1 MALKDRFFSVLT
13 ELARNAQQPMPLN
26 QWEKYLRPGQ
36 TLERGGVR
44 FPLRADEVRYGPFSR
59 LLSDPTLQNQ
69 GNIKPEDLANLLE
82 DIGRQESGGYPKFR
96 SLLPAGSPR
105 GPWNDRATS
114 GDYMSYKD
122 QWQLPGEKL
131 AQSEELTLQP
141 GSEFVPSTRHFGG
154 QEGLL
159 SWHRATRRPLS
170 GAIVIPEPLQL
181 LEEPSGYGDQIVLT
195 SNWNKANPGTGLN
208 GHVMI
213 DERPPSPDTPYR
225 ASFQNQQQY
234 FKSMD
239 EAKAWVRSVQVPK
252 LQQNVDRG
260 TYWDRKQLKSGETA
274 YNIEEIQSD
283 WHQRARKE
291 GYQLPENQVKDNI
304 RKGLYIKPNHRD
316 PETGDFIENPNMEVW
331 RERQPNDQD
340 FDPDIRQRYLGQLR
354 PNEDLNA
361 WVERRYNE
369 IPDKGKGIPY
379 APYKDTYAELELRKS
394 LARAVENGDSYVTW
408 TTGDQQADRYGQAL
422 RKSVDEIHWLK
433 SLDGKYT
440 VIPLKNDREIRTDE
454 RFKNLTEDQ
463 LEDLLGVEI
472 AKKIAGGEG
481 RYSLD
486 DSLRYEDLR
495 WRGDLTP
502 SERNEFNVLA
512 DKKDRADAINAGAD
526 LKDSGIISGDN
537 LTVGGSGMRLFYDR
551 KVPEAARKL
560 AAQYGGEVT
569 KVKIP
574 SVAKL
579 NMPGTVQD
587 RLARLQSI
595 NVGSEN
601 AYEEFDHSHG
611 ALMRD
616 MGVTPEMLEDGNDEF
631 GFLDVYSTFGNL
643 IDRHN
648 DWLAGRTTRDN
659 FDAAL
664 VDYRN
669 SISELKRNINRGQS
683 SDQEVWAL
691 KITPQMREKIL
702 KAGLPLFSGT
712 GALAV
717 SGLYG
722 DDAQAQVEGYAEG
735 GRILPSEGYATG
747 GPAVPDYFNPPLH
760 PWLQYFGL
768 DNSNIAPPPRLT
780 AAPLAPRRP
789 YAPDP
794 TDASRSFA
802 GMAAESAVQDENV
815 PALDPTPAS
824 TPGLYGVGDYG
835 VPPYPPETPALGR
848 VPSAGDDLA
857 NTGDTPPPAY
867 LAALE
872 GAESGGNPNA
882 AAATSSARGPYQFTA
897 GTWADLMAGHPE
909 LKLTPEGRTDPAQ
922 ATAAVQAFTTDNAAV
937 LKTLGAAPTDANLR
951 ILHVLGAKGGPR
963 LLYALES
970 APADSAA
977 RHADPAALAA
987 NPDLFYRKNGAL
999 RTVRE
1004 LFDLLTARFPGRTFA
1019 EAYLNDAG

>member
-1 MALKDRFFSVLT
+1 MALKDKFFSVLT
-13 ELARNAQQPMPLN
+13 ELARNARQPMPLN

-59 LLSDPTLQNQ
+59 LLSNLTLQNQ
-69 GNIKPEDLANLLE
+69 GSIKPEDLANLLE
-82 DIGRQESGGYPKFR
+82 DIGRQEGGGYPKFR
-96 SLLPAGSPR
+96 SLLPVRSPR
-105 GPWNDRATS
+105 GPW
-114 GDYMSYKD
+114 MSYED

-131 AQSEELTLQP
+131 TQSEELTLQP
-141 GSEFVPSTRHFGG
+141 GSEFVPSTSHFGG

-159 SWHRATRRPLS
+159 SWHRATRRPVS
-170 GAIVIPEPLQL
+170 GAVTEPITPASLDEIGRQIA
-181 LEEPSGYGDQIVLT
+181 EEDGA
-195 SNWNKANPGTGLN
+195 NW
-208 GHVMI
+208 
-213 DERPPSPDTPYR
+213 DELGPNVRQHYR
-225 ASFQNQQQY
+225 SIAR
-234 FKSMD
+234 D
-239 EAKAWVRSVQVPK
+239 ADVP
-252 LQQNVDRG
+252 V
-260 TYWDRKQLKSGETA
+260 TVKSGETA

-283 WHQRARKE
+283 WHQRGREE

-304 RKGLYIKPNHRD
+304 RKGLRIIPNHTD
-316 PETGDFIENPNMEVW
+316 PETGDFIENPTMEVW

-354 PNEDLNA
+354 PDEDLNA

-379 APYKDTYAELELRKS
+379 APYKDTYAELELRKG

-408 TTGDQQADRYGQAL
+408 TTGDQQADRWGQEL
-422 RKSVDEIHWLK
+422 RKSVDEIRWLK
-433 SLDGKYT
+433 SPDGKYT
-440 VIPLKNDREIRTDE
+440 VIPVKNGSEIEGNTDE

-463 LEDLLGVEI
+463 LEDLLGGDV
-472 AKKIAGGEG
+472 AMKIAGGEG
-481 RYSLD
+481 AVKP
-486 DSLRYEDLR
+486 
-495 WRGDLTP
+495 LTP
-502 SERNEFNVLA
+502 DEHTELNKLITERDTALNSVNVQ
-512 DKKDRADAINAGAD
+512 RAMEINDDPRYNNLWNRYNKMGGEGSN
-526 LKDSGIISGDN
+526 LSQTQHGSISGDN

-560 AAQYGGEVT
+560 VAQYGGEVT

-574 SVAKL
+574 GSTKSDTSQYIML
-579 NMPGTVQD
+579 S
-587 RLARLQSI
+587 RLKSI
-595 NVGSEN
+595 DVLSDNVF
-601 AYEEFDHSHG
+601 EEFNDSFVS
-611 ALMRD
+611 LMREMD
-616 MGVTPEMLEDGNDEF
+616 ITQEMLEDGNDEF
-631 GFLDVYSTFGNL
+631 GFFHVYSNFGKLTNQY
-643 IDRHN
+643 N
-648 DWLAGRTTRDN
+648 NWLAGRTTRDN

-664 VDYRN
+664 GNYRN
-669 SISELKRNINRGQS
+669 SVSDLKSNIGRHTP
-683 SDQEVWAL
+683 DQEVWAL

-702 KAGLPLFSGT
+702 KAGLPLFSGA

-735 GRILPSEGYATG
+735 GHILPSEGYAAG
-747 GPAVPDYFNPPLH
+747 GSVIPEVPDYFNPPLH

-768 DNSNIAPPPRLT
+768 DDPNISPPPRLT
-780 AAPLAPRRP
+780 AASLTPRRL
-789 YAPDP
+789 YTPDP
-794 TDASRSFA
+794 TDAFRSFA

-824 TPGLYGVGDYG
+824 TSGLYGVGDYG
-835 VPPYPPETPALGR
+835 VPLYPPKTPALGR
-848 VPSAGDDLA
+848 EPSAGDDLA
-857 NTGDTPPPAY
+857 NTGDTPAPAY

-882 AAATSSARGPYQFTA
+882 AATTSSARGPYQFTA

-909 LKLTPEGRTDPAQ
+909 LRLTPEGRTDPVQ

-970 APADSAA
+970 APADSAT

-987 NPDLFYRKNGAL
+987 NPNLFYRKNGAL

>member
-1 MALKDRFFSVLT
+1 MALKDKFFSVLT
-13 ELARNAQQPMPLN
+13 ELARNARQPMPLN

-59 LLSDPTLQNQ
+59 LLSNLTLQNQ
-69 GNIKPEDLANLLE
+69 GSIKPEDLANLLE
-82 DIGRQESGGYPKFR
+82 DIGRQEGGGYPKFR
-96 SLLPAGSPR
+96 SLLPVRSPR
-105 GPWNDRATS
+105 GPW
-114 GDYMSYKD
+114 MSYED

-131 AQSEELTLQP
+131 TQSEELTLQP
-141 GSEFVPSTRHFGG
+141 GSEFVPSTSHFGG

-159 SWHRATRRPLS
+159 SWHRATRRPVS
-170 GAIVIPEPLQL
+170 GAVTEPITPASLDEIGRQIA
-181 LEEPSGYGDQIVLT
+181 EEDGA
-195 SNWNKANPGTGLN
+195 NW
-208 GHVMI
+208 
-213 DERPPSPDTPYR
+213 DELGPNVRQHYR
-225 ASFQNQQQY
+225 SIAR
-234 FKSMD
+234 D
-239 EAKAWVRSVQVPK
+239 ADVP
-252 LQQNVDRG
+252 V
-260 TYWDRKQLKSGETA
+260 TVKSGETA

-283 WHQRARKE
+283 WHQRGREE

-304 RKGLYIKPNHRD
+304 RKGLRIIPNHTD
-316 PETGDFIENPNMEVW
+316 PETGDFIENPTMEVW

-354 PNEDLNA
+354 PDEDLNA

-379 APYKDTYAELELRKS
+379 APYKDTYAELELRKG

-408 TTGDQQADRYGQAL
+408 TTGDQQVDRYGQAM
-422 RKSVDEIHWLK
+422 RSSVDEIKWIK
-433 SLDGKYT
+433 RPDGKYD
-440 VIPLKNDREIRTDE
+440 IAPYKGGHDIGADE
-454 RFKNLTEDQ
+454 RFAGLDVNG
-463 LEDLLGVEI
+463 LEDLLGVDI
-472 AKKIAGGEG
+472 AKRVTLGEG
-481 RYSLD
+481 STGTG
-486 DSLRYEDLR
+486 SKIWPHIQGEQ
-495 WRGDLTP
+495 G
-502 SERNEFNVLA
+502 S
-512 DKKDRADAINAGAD
+512 
-526 LKDSGIISGDN
+526 ISGDN

-551 KVPEAARKL
+551 KVPEEARKL

-574 SVAKL
+574 KPIEPSTSQVAL
-579 NMPGTVQD
+579 
-587 RLARLQSI
+587 LSRLQLIDARSF
-595 NVGSEN
+595 NVF
-601 AYEEFDHSHG
+601 EEFNDSFNS
-611 ALMRD
+611 LMRE
-616 MGVTPEMLEDGNDEF
+616 MEITQEMLEDGNDEF
-631 GFLDVYSTFGNL
+631 GFLHVYSNFGRL
-643 IDRHN
+643 TDQY
-648 DWLAGRTTRDN
+648 DKWLAGRTTRDN

-768 DNSNIAPPPRLT
+768 DNPNIAPPPRLT

-789 YAPDP
+789 YTSDP

-802 GMAAESAVQDENV
+802 GMAAKSAVQDENV
-815 PALDPTPAS
+815 PSLDPTPAS
-824 TPGLYGVGDYG
+824 TSGLYGVGDYG
-835 VPPYPPETPALGR
+835 VPLYPPETPASGR
-848 VPSAGDDLA
+848 EPSAGDDLA
-857 NTGDTPPPAY
+857 NTGDTPAPAY

-872 GAESGGNPNA
+872 GVESGGNPNA
-882 AAATSSARGPYQFTA
+882 AATTSSARGPYQFTV

-909 LKLTPEGRTDPAQ
+909 LRLTPEGRTDPAQ

-1019 EAYLNDAG
+1019 E